1 MNTKPKAKRNSS
13 KIKRCEWCS
22 EDPLYQ
28 DYHDKEWGVPV
39 YDDSTLFEFL
49 LLEGAQAGLSWIT
62 ILRKRETYRKAFDN
76 FDANKIARYTSK
88 KHEKLLQNPGIVRNK
103 LKVVGFTKNAKAYLQ
118 IIKEH
123 GSFSDFIWQFTDGK
137 IIQNKWRTLA
147 DIPSKTPESEAMSK
161 ALKKAG
167 FTFVGPTICY
177 AFMQATGMV
186 NDHVTSCFRYKELK

>member
-1 MNTKPKAKRNSS
+1 MTSNTSAKRDSS
-13 KIKRCEWCS
+13 NVKRCGWCG

-28 DYHDKEWGVPV
+28 DYHDTEWGVPV
-39 YDDSTLFEFL
+39 YDDATLFEFL

-62 ILRKRETYRKAFDN
+62 ILKKREGYRAAFDQ
-76 FDANKIARYTSK
+76 FDANKIARYTAK
-88 KHEKLLQNPGIVRNK
+88 KHEKLLQDPSIVRNK
-103 LKVVGFTKNAKAYLQ
+103 LKVAGFTKNAKAYLAVV
-118 IIKEH
+118 KEH

-137 IIQNKWRTLA
+137 IIQNKWKTLA
-147 DIPSKTPESEAMSK
+147 DIPAKTPEAEAMSK

-177 AFMQATGMV
+177 AFMQAVGMV

>member
-1 MNTKPKAKRNSS
+1 MAPNPSTKSNSS
-13 KIKRCEWCS
+13 KLKRCSWCG

-28 DYHDKEWGVPV
+28 HYHDTEWGVPV
-39 YDDSTLFEFL
+39 YDDATLFEFL

-62 ILRKRETYRKAFDN
+62 ILKKREGYRAAFDQ
-76 FDANKIARYTSK
+76 FDANKIARYTAK
-88 KHEKLLQNPGIVRNK
+88 KHEKLLQNPEIVRNK
-103 LKVVGFTKNAKAYLQ
+103 LKVAGFTKNAKAYLA
-118 IIKEH
+118 IVKEH

-137 IIQNKWRTLA
+137 IIQNKWKTLA
-147 DIPSKTPESEAMSK
+147 DIPAKTPEAEAMSK

-177 AFMQATGMV
+177 AFMQAVGMV